1 MTQAKNRKA
10 RRAEAGRPS
19 KSKHAKDG
27 RTPKGT
33 HASAGRSL
41 EGKRG
46 ETSRSP
52 KRADSGRTAGS
63 KAPAGSAKRNTKR
76 VADSKRTGAGRAVKP
91 RALAADSNR
100 GANSKRAVKANT
112 PTGDSRLTT
121 CQACGSCSLI
131 DVPYADQLAGKQA
144 QVEELLRPFAKDCIF
159 EPIAGM
165 EDPWCYRDKIASPF
179 APGKYRAAT
188 GGARG
193 AQSDKRHGA
202 RGKSSVAV
210 AGQRAAGKG
219 QQRDIRCGMYAPG
232 THRIVEI
239 DSCPVEN
246 PAGRKVV
253 TAVRRLM
260 FRYGMAPYDEDAQT
274 GFVRYVVIRVG
285 HESGE
290 VLVTLVTNGSAFPG
304 SKNFCRELVKAC
316 PEVTSVVQNVN
327 TRQTNAILG
336 DEEHVLYGPGFILD
350 TLCGLSFRVS
360 SHSFYQVNARQTE
373 TLYRIAIDMAARA
386 LREGNSPQS
395 VPGAQSEGFALL
407 DAYCGTGTIGLV
419 AASCIENVHV
429 MGVDTVASA
438 IADARLNARHNHIE
452 NAEFTCADAGAYL
465 KGLAQGG
472 GSLDVLMMDPPR
484 AGASEEF
491 LEAALALRPAH
502 IVYISCNPA
511 TQARDIATL
520 VEGGYTLRV
529 CRAVDM
535 FPHTPHIENV
545 VLLSRT

>member
-52 KRADSGRTAGS
+52 KRVDSGRTAGS
-63 KAPAGSAKRNTKR
+63 KAPASSAKRSAKR
-76 VADSKRTGAGRAVKP
+76 VADSKRTGAGRVAKP

-100 GANSKRAVKANT
+100 AANSKRAVKANT
-112 PTGDSRLTT
+112 SMGDSHLTT

-202 RGKSSVAV
+202 RGKSSVAA

-253 TAVRRLM
+253 AAVRRLM
-260 FRYGMAPYDEDAQT
+260 FRYDMAPYDEDAQT

-395 VPGAQSEGFALL
+395 VLGAQSKGFALL

-465 KGLAQGG
+465 NGLAQGG